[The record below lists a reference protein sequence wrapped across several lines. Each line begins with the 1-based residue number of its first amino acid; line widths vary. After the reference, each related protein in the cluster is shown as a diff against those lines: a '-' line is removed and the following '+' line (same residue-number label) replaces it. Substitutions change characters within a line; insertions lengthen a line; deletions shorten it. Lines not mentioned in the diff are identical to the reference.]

1 MKCSVVVLANK
12 VRECPSREGEK
23 GEEKAAHNMEPKV
36 ALSCAR
42 ARALTDAERKQLSC
56 SDTDPFPHPACAA

>member
-1 MKCSVVVLANK
+1 MNME
-12 VRECPSREGEK
+12 R
-23 GEEKAAHNMEPKV
+23 AAYNMEPKV

-42 ARALTDAERKQLSC
+42 AMALTGAERKQLSC